1 MAATGNE
8 AVKLS
13 QLKELYKV
21 ASDTSYGVVRLV
33 SDEDLMSLV
42 GGSSGSS
49 VEVGSFELEPS
60 SYIVTN
66 NSSVSGTL
74 AENGA
79 VVITGSFKTRTHV
92 GIGQALFTI
101 PEGYRPKST
110 ANGTL
115 KMSGQS
121 ANTQL
126 IEVGT
131 DGIIYAPSAIYT
143 YYTYQIAALQYMID
157 APVPPVEIPD
167 GAVITV
173 QQLKMLMNSGS
184 SSGDSP
190 SGPTETVIFDNILAD
205 STETFDATPY
215 NSLRITMKIN
225 YNSTQYVE
233 TISAPYSHGQYSS
246 PQGYAAVQETAE
258 PGHIYIATIN
268 YNYRIVKVVGVK
280 NG

>member
-42 GGSSGSS
+42 GGSSA
-49 VEVGSFELEPS
+49 EVGSFELEPS
-60 SYIVTN
+60 SNIVTS

-79 VVITGSFKTRTHV
+79 VVITGSFNTRSQLDR
-92 GIGQALFTI
+92 GQVLFTI

-115 KMSGQS
+115 KISGQP
-121 ANTQL
+121 ANTQI

-131 DGIIYAPSAIYT
+131 DGIIYAPSTIYM

-157 APVPPVEIPD
+157 APVPPAEIPD

-173 QQLKMLMNSGS
+173 QQLKMLMDSGS
-184 SSGDSP
+184 SSGP
-190 SGPTETVIFDNILAD
+190 VETVIFDNIFVNATD
-205 STETFDATPY
+205 YFDARPY
-215 NSLRITMKIN
+215 DSLSITVERTNDGSHSI
-225 YNSTQYVE
+225 E
-233 TISAPYSHGQYSS
+233 TISAPYSSAKYSS
-246 PQGYAAVQETAE
+246 PSETVMVGEIADASRL
-258 PGHIYIATIN
+258 YITARN
-268 YNYRIVKVVGVK
+268 YNFRIIKVVGVK

>member
-13 QLKELYKV
+13 QLKEVYKV

-110 ANGTL
+110 VNGTL

-121 ANTQL
+121 TNTQL

-173 QQLKMLMNSGS
+173 QQLKMLMNSGGS
-184 SSGDSP
+184 
-190 SGPTETVIFDNILAD
+190 SGPTETVIFDNVFSD
-205 STETFDATPY
+205 STDTFDATPY
-215 NSLRITMKIN
+215 DSLRITIQRN
-225 YNSTQYVE
+225 DNSTQYIE
-233 TISAPYSHGQYSS
+233 TVSPPYSAGQYSS

-258 PGHIYIATIN
+258 PGHIYIVTIN

>member
-42 GGSSGSS
+42 GGSSA
-49 VEVGSFELEPS
+49 EVGSFELEPS
-60 SYIVTN
+60 SNIVTS

-74 AENGA
+74 AENGS
-79 VVITGSFKTRTHV
+79 VVITGSFNTRNNV
-92 GIGQALFTI
+92 DRGQVLFTI

-115 KMSGQS
+115 KISGQP

-131 DGIIYAPSAIYT
+131 DGIIYAPSTIRM
-143 YYTYQIAALQYMID
+143 YYTYQIAALQYTID
-157 APVPPVEIPD
+157 APVPPSEIPD

-173 QQLKMLMNSGS
+173 QQLKMLMNGGS
-184 SSGDSP
+184 SSGPS
-190 SGPTETVIFDNILAD
+190 SGPVETVIFDNIFVN
-205 STETFDATPY
+205 STDYFDATPY
-215 NSLRITMKIN
+215 DSLSITVEHTN
-225 YNSTQYVE
+225 YGSHYIE
-233 TISAPYSHGQYSS
+233 TISAPYSTGQHSS
-246 PQGYAAVQETAE
+246 PSELVMVGEISSVSRL
-258 PGHIYIATIN
+258 YITIRN
-268 YNYRIVKVVGVK
+268 SNFRIIKVVGVK

>member
-13 QLKELYKV
+13 QLKGLYKV

-42 GGSSGSS
+42 GGSS
-49 VEVGSFELEPS
+49 VEAGSFELEPS
-60 SYIVTN
+60 SHIVTS

-79 VVITGSFKTRTHV
+79 VVITGSFNTRNNV
-92 GIGQALFTI
+92 DSGQVLFTI

-115 KMSGQS
+115 KISGQS

-131 DGIIYAPSAIYT
+131 DGIIYAPSDIYM
-143 YYTYQIAALQYMID
+143 YYTYQIAALQYTID
-157 APVPPVEIPD
+157 APVPPAEIPD

-173 QQLKMLMNSGS
+173 QQLKMLMNGGG

-190 SGPTETVIFDNILAD
+190 SGPTETVIFDNILTD

-215 NSLRITMKIN
+215 NSLRITMQQN
-225 YNSTQYVE
+225 YNSTQYIE
-233 TISAPYSHGQYSS
+233 TISPPYSHGQYSS
-246 PQGYAAVQETAE
+246 PQGHAMVGESAE
-258 PGHIYIATIN
+258 AGHIYIATIN